1 MRIISS
7 STLITS
13 FLCVSHPL
21 DQEAVWRKYPSVSRC
36 VLCKE
41 IIIIIIIMV
50 SSPFLLCWQCTA
62 PRSPTSDTLETAR
75 DSPASLPWIWV
86 GLDGHVAVSS
96 AQVGSKVSPLHS
108 TVELRI
114 PADHSFVSIPMHTH
128 IHTHTGKQ

>member
-21 DQEAVWRKYPSVSRC
+21 DQEAVWRKYPSV
-36 VLCKE
+36 CKKE
-41 IIIIIIIMV
+41 IIIIIMV
-50 SSPFLLCWQCTA
+50 SSPFLLCSQCTA

-108 TVELRI
+108 AVELRI

-128 IHTHTGKQ
+128 RYIHIQENSEFS